1 MTVTLIAAVSAD
13 GKIALEKDQVSLDWT
28 SKEDTR
34 FFVQKT
40 KELGVVIM
48 GRNTYETIGRPLKDR
63 LNVIMTRDLA
73 GRESEPGVLEWTSD
87 SPVEIIE
94 SLAKRG
100 YEKVAL
106 CGGASVYSV
115 FLSQGLV
122 DDLYLTL
129 EPVLFGQGIPLGSG
143 FERIDLELEDSV
155 PLGEQSVLL
164 HYRVK
169 K

>member
-1 MTVTLIAAVSAD
+1 MQVTLIAAVTAD
-13 GKIALEKDQVSLDWT
+13 GKIAEEKDQVSLDWT

-34 FFVQKT
+34 FFMQKT

-63 LNVIMTRDLA
+63 LNVIMTRYLD

-94 SLAKRG
+94 SLAARG
-100 YEKVAL
+100 YDKVAL

-115 FLSQGLV
+115 FLQQGLV
-122 DDLYLTL
+122 DDLYLTV
-129 EPVLFGQGIPLGSG
+129 EPVLFGQGISLAQGLN
-143 FERIDLELEDSV
+143 RIDLDLIDSV
-155 PLGEQSVLL
+155 MLGEQSVLM

>member
-1 MTVTLIAAVSAD
+1 MQVTLIAAMSAD
-13 GKIALEKDQVSLDWT
+13 GKIAEEKDQVSLDWT
-28 SKEDTR
+28 SKEDTG
-34 FFVQKT
+34 FFVKKT
-40 KELGVVIM
+40 KEIGVVIM

-63 LNVIMTRDLA
+63 LNVIMTRDLD

-100 YEKVAL
+100 YDKVAL
-106 CGGASVYSV
+106 CGGASVYSA
-115 FLSQGLV
+115 FLQQGLV
-122 DDLYLTL
+122 DDLYLTV
-129 EPVLFGQGIPLGSG
+129 EPVLFGKGIPLASG
-143 FERIDLELEDSV
+143 FDRIDLDLIDSV
-155 PLGEQSVLL
+155 LLGEQSVLI